1 LTRLAHDLRDQL
13 IEIERGVAVRFG
25 EGPAVLRLV
34 GPDRV
39 EALNRVVSQDVRTLP
54 VGAGRLA
61 LLLAPKGQFRALMGV
76 VAGSEELW
84 LLAPPGREDTLRAGL
99 GRYLAFSRS
108 TLEPAGSGAVAVLV
122 LGPRWTEVAAAAGA
136 AVDVLAA
143 GGCSVTGSP
152 GEDVHWFG
160 QTLQGVPGTLAHCST
175 DVAAAGVELLARS
188 LGACPAGA
196 AAVELARI
204 RVGFP
209 AWGRE
214 LTETVLP
221 AEVGIEPAAVSY
233 TKGCYVGQETV
244 ARMRTYGHANR
255 CLVGVRQRDGSA
267 ATPELPVPLVAVGE
281 EKPRG
286 TLTSLAFHPDIGGVG
301 LALVRRELAAEGTCL
316 RGDGRTFEITPL
328 PLW

>member
-1 LTRLAHDLRDQL
+1 MTRLAHHLRDQL
-13 IEIERGVAVRFG
+13 IEIERGLAVRFG

-39 EALNRVVSQDVRTLP
+39 EALNRVVSQEVRTLP
-54 VGAGRLA
+54 AGEGRLA
-61 LLLAPKGQFRALMGV
+61 LLLAPKGQFRALMAV

-84 LLAPPGREDTLRAGL
+84 LLSPAGREETLRASL
-99 GRYLAFSRS
+99 GRYLAFSKS
-108 TLEPAGSGAVAVLV
+108 ALEPPGPGAVPVLV

-143 GGCSVTGSP
+143 GGCSVTGPP
-152 GEDVHWFG
+152 GEDVRWFG
-160 QTLQGVPGTLAHCST
+160 QTLQGVPGGLAHCST

-214 LTETVLP
+214 LTDAVLP
-221 AEVGIEPAAVSY
+221 AEVGIEPLTISY
-233 TKGCYVGQETV
+233 SKGCYVGQETV
-244 ARMRTYGHANR
+244 ARMKTYGHTNR
-255 CLVGVRQRDGSA
+255 CLVGVRQTDGA
-267 ATPELPVPLVAVGE
+267 DATTELPIPLVAAGE

-286 TLTSLAFHPDIGGVG
+286 TLTSLAFHPDLGGVG
-301 LALVRRELAAEGTCL
+301 LALVRRELAAAGTHL
-316 RGDGRTFEITPL
+316 RGDGRSFEITSI